1 MAREKFLFFNNAS
14 DDAIAVKSNNL
25 NGIDQTGDGTI
36 MITTIGGNGGSDVA
50 YTIVLNV
57 TSGKEKDVMREL
69 AKIIVQG
76 QEAFYVIADDDAS
89 DFINNVES
97 CGAIAEAG

>member
-14 DDAIAVKSNNL
+14 DDAIAVKSNNI
-25 NGIDQTGDGTI
+25 NGIDQTGDGTLKI
-36 MITTIGGNGGSDVA
+36 SAVGGNNGSDTGT
-50 YTIVLNV
+50 TIVLNV
-57 TSGKEKDVMREL
+57 TGGKEKDVMREL

-89 DFINNVES
+89 DFINNVTS
-97 CGAIAEAG
+97 CGAIEEAA

>member
-1 MAREKFLFFNNAS
+1 
-14 DDAIAVKSNNL
+14 
-25 NGIDQTGDGTI
+25 
-36 MITTIGGNGGSDVA
+36 
-50 YTIVLNV
+50 
-57 TSGKEKDVMREL
+57 MREL